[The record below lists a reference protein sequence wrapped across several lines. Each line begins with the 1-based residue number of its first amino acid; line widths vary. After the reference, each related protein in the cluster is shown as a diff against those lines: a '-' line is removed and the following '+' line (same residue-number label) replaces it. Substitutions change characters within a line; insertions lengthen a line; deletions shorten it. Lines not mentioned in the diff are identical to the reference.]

1 VTLVRAAVLISAPI
15 GTVFDLARQRSARPL
30 PWLGPLRLVEAARPG
45 RFALAGDPGRWPAP
59 HRVRRVCRFAE
70 TAAGTLL
77 TDELAWESPLRPAGR
92 LADALVLRRRL
103 LRVLVDGAAELR
115 LAAEAAATADRGS
128 VDRGSVDS
136 SAVDGGSVDG
146 GSVDGGIVDGAA
158 VDGGI
163 VDGAA
168 VDGGGVDSGIADGG
182 GKPGLVVV
190 GAALL
195 DGAGRVL
202 AAQRA
207 GPPELAGRWEFP
219 GGKVEPGESDVA
231 ALAREC
237 EEELGVRIRLA
248 DRLGADLPVQGG
260 GGVLRVWTGRIVA
273 GEPVAREHRA
283 LRWLAP
289 HELDQVDWLPADR
302 PLIELLRDRRPR

>member
-45 RFALAGDPGRWPAP
+45 RLALAGDPGRWPAP

-103 LRVLVDGAAELR
+103 LRLLVTGAAELR
-115 LAAEAAATADRGS
+115 LAAETA
-128 VDRGSVDS
+128 V
-136 SAVDGGSVDG
+136 
-146 GSVDGGIVDGAA
+146 
-158 VDGGI
+158 
-163 VDGAA
+163 A
-168 VDGGGVDSGIADGG
+168 VDGGGE
-182 GKPGLVVV
+182 PGLVVV

-195 DGAGRVL
+195 DGSGRVL

-237 EEELGVRIRLA
+237 QEELGVRIRLA

-273 GEPVAREHRA
+273 GEPVAREHLA

-289 HELDQVDWLPADR
+289 HELDQVDWLAADR
-302 PLIELLRDRRPR
+302 PLIELLRDRRPG